1 MMLVLPDVLTAE
13 ELATIAAALATA
25 SFVDGKL
32 TAGWHA
38 QSVKQNLQLAQADPI
53 ARDLQRMIAIA
64 LDRHRLFQ
72 AAVRP
77 RQVRP
82 ALLNRYAVGMAYGD
96 HTDNALM
103 LDAGQWLR
111 SDVSMTLFLN
121 SPTDYDGGELVID
134 TSLGEERFKLAAGSA
149 IVYPSGA
156 LHRVSTVTRGVRLA
170 AVTWVQSW
178 VRDPARREILFDL
191 ETARQVMFA
200 QGGKTAEFD
209 LVSKSLTNLLRQWAE
224 T

>member
-1 MMLVLPDVLTAE
+1 MMLVLPDVLTAD

-38 QSVKQNLQLAQADPI
+38 QSVKQNLQLAATDPI
-53 ARDLQRMIAIA
+53 AIDLQVTIGAA
-64 LDRHRLFQ
+64 LARHRLLQ

-77 RQVRP
+77 KHLRP
-82 ALLNRYAVGMAYGD
+82 ALINRYDVGMAYGD

-103 LDAGQWLR
+103 RHDGDWLR

-121 SPTDYDGGELVID
+121 SPADYDGGELVIE

-156 LHRVSTVTRGVRLA
+156 LHRVGEVTRGVRLA
-170 AVTWVQSW
+170 AVTWIQSW

-191 ETARQVMFA
+191 DTARQVMFA
-200 QGGKTAEFD
+200 QAGKTAEFD